1 MIHYEIFVSVDG
13 RQGVVRVG
21 SSHPL
26 AKHGTTSA
34 IEYALN
40 LTQACYPDG
49 VVEFDFIKEYALDD
63 EPDVGYVYEPYG
75 AVQTYH

>member
-13 RQGVVRVG
+13 RKGVVRVG
-21 SSHPL
+21 SSPPL
-26 AKHGTTSA
+26 AHKGTASA

-40 LTQACYPDG
+40 LTQMCYPEG
-49 VVEFDFIKEYALDD
+49 VVEFDFIKEYTLDD